1 MSRRSAPAGRVKR
14 PTILPVFSDNP
25 GDNLGV
31 SPSEVRV
38 IDPYMLQAPAGR
50 IALIRGMKTMARLLR
65 VTLGPSGRT
74 VAMAPLIGQRP
85 PEILDSAAI
94 IARRMTGVG
103 DPFDDMGAMLV
114 RHLAWRVYER
124 VGDGVATAAV
134 LTHALV
140 EAAEVYLAAGG
151 NPVPIRRGIERGLE
165 TVTAELRRQSR
176 KIDEPEEI
184 AALIAGTLRD
194 PELAARIGSI
204 VEAVGPDGSIQVEDG
219 ESTQTTWEYQ
229 EGVRWAGGY
238 VSSHLLKPGET
249 TVRLMEP
256 RILLTNHH
264 LDRAEQLIPVLEAC
278 AAAGERN
285 LLIIAPDVKDAA
297 IALLVLNR
305 QRGQFDHVMAVK
317 APHFG
322 DQRAGIL
329 DDLAVITGGRAF
341 LEDRHERLEDITLD
355 DLGRAR
361 QTWITYSH
369 FGILG
374 GRGDRSA
381 VRARIAELKPQ
392 IRHFD
397 KDEWSRDRV
406 KERIGKL
413 AGLAATIKVGAAT
426 PSDRDELKLRVEA
439 AVVSARAG
447 ATEGVVPGG
456 GAALLAC
463 IPALESLPLTG
474 DEAYGVKILA
484 RALSEPMRA
493 IVRNAGLEPAA
504 IVASAR
510 QRGPGWTYDTLG
522 GAWVNTWKAG
532 LLDPLPVTLAAL
544 EAAVSA
550 ATLALT

>member
-1 MSRRSAPAGRVKR
+1 
-14 PTILPVFSDNP
+14 
-25 GDNLGV
+25 
-31 SPSEVRV
+31 
-38 IDPYMLQAPAGR
+38 
-50 IALIRGMKTMARLLR
+50 MARLLR

-103 DPFDDMGAMLV
+103 DPFEDMGAMLV
-114 RHLAWRVYER
+114 RHLAWRVHER

-151 NPVPIRRGIERGLE
+151 APVPIRRGLERALE
-165 TVTAELRRQSR
+165 TVIAELKRQSR

-184 AALIAGTLRD
+184 AGLVAGALRD
-194 PELAARIGSI
+194 PALAARIGSI
-204 VEAVGPDGSIQVEDG
+204 VEAVGPDGSILVEDG
-219 ESTQTTWEYQ
+219 ESTEVTWEYV
-229 EGVRWAGGY
+229 EGVRWTEGY
-238 VSSHLLKPGET
+238 LSSHLLKPGET

-256 RILLTNHH
+256 RILFTNHH
-264 LDRAEQLIPVLEAC
+264 IERPEQLIPTLEAC

-305 QRGQFDHVMAVK
+305 QHGRFDHIMAAK

-329 DDLAVITGGRAF
+329 DDLAAITGGRCF
-341 LEDRHERLEDITLD
+341 LVDRHERLEDVTIG

-361 QTWITYSH
+361 QAWVTYSH

-374 GRGDRSA
+374 GRGEKSA
-381 VRARIAELKPQ
+381 IRARIADLKPH
-392 IRHFD
+392 IREFAD
-397 KDEWSRDRV
+397 DEWSRERV
-406 KERIGKL
+406 KERIGQL
-413 AGLAATIKVGAAT
+413 AGLAATIRVGASTA
-426 PSDRDELKLRVEA
+426 SDRDELKLRVEA
-439 AVVSARAG
+439 AVSAARAG
-447 ATEGVVPGG
+447 ALEGVVAGG

-463 IPALESLPLTG
+463 VAAVEALPLAG
-474 DEAYGVKILA
+474 DEAYGAKILA
-484 RALSEPMRA
+484 RALAAPMRA
-493 IVRNAGLEPAA
+493 IVGNAGLEPSV
-504 IVASAR
+504 IVAGAR
-510 QRGPGWTYDTLG
+510 ERGPGWAYDTIG
-522 GAWVNTWKAG
+522 GCWVNTWKAG
-532 LLDPLPVTLAAL
+532 LLDPLPVTIAAL

-550 ATLALT
+550 ATLALTSDVLIHHKNPSLSVQP